1 MTDLSF
7 ASLLTAA
14 GAGIAAGLVTTLVEL
29 LKTARGNERL
39 PVSGA
44 ALAFALSALL
54 YLLAGVATGVDS
66 LDDGL
71 VVFVAWLTC
80 ATSAVGVHSTI
91 THVSARGG

>member
-1 MTDLSF
+1 MNDLSF
-7 ASLLTAA
+7 ATLLTAA
-14 GAGIAAGLVTTLVEL
+14 GAGIAAGLVTTLVEV
-29 LKTARGNERL
+29 LKTAWGRESL

-44 ALAFALSALL
+44 ALAFGLSAVL
-54 YLLAGVATGVDS
+54 YLLAGIATGVAS

-91 THVSARGG
+91 THVAARGS